1 MPLTPAEVHNVA
13 FKKPP
18 IGKRGYDEEEV
29 DAFLDIVEVELSRL
43 IEENSELRGRPGGAP
58 APSAAE
64 PSAGGDGSAELGA
77 AQEENNRL
85 RAHIAELERAL
96 TQGKDQTQA
105 QLVTAQQQ
113 LQSAEQQLAET
124 RQQIDAARQE
134 AENQRQ
140 QAAALGQ
147 QLEQVQAAHNELA
160 TQVAQGGGAPATGAS
175 STTDHATQAVQ
186 MLALAQQTADQHLA
200 QSRAEAE
207 RLVNEA
213 RSGADSTLAD
223 AKNRSEQQLAE
234 AQARADKLDQESSA
248 RATQTVQ
255 DAEQRAATITA
266 QLEQRK
272 AALERRLEELR
283 TFEREYR
290 TRLKSYLESQLR
302 DLDASGRAEPANNR
316 AGTEGSYAEA
326 QAHN

>member
-43 IEENSELRGRPGGAP
+43 IEENNDLRARMGAGQPAP
-58 APSAAE
+58 APS
-64 PSAGGDGSAELGA
+64 GGGADPAELA
-77 AQEENNRL
+77 AAREEAGRLQNRV
-85 RAHIAELERAL
+85 AELERAL
-96 TQGKDQTQA
+96 NQGKNG
-105 QLVTAQQQ
+105 AQQQ
-113 LQSAEQQLAET
+113 VVQLQQQVGQLEQQLG
-124 RQQIDAARQE
+124 
-134 AENQRQ
+134 ENRS
-140 QAAALGQ
+140 
-147 QLEQVQAAHNELA
+147 QLEQAQQNLVEAQRASAANLSK
-160 TQVAQGGGAPATGAS
+160 GGGSAPAEH
-175 STTDHATQAVQ
+175 HAQAVQ

-200 QSRAEAE
+200 QSKAEAE
-207 RLVNEA
+207 RLVTEA
-213 RSGADSTLAD
+213 RQNAEATVAD
-223 AKNRSEQQLAE
+223 ANDRSTRQLSDAE
-234 AQARADKLDQESSA
+234 ARAKQLHDESSA
-248 RATQTVQ
+248 RAAQTVQ

-302 DLDASGRAEPANNR
+302 DLDASGKAEPVNAS
-316 AGTEGSYAEA
+316 GEYADA
-326 QAHN
+326 QQG